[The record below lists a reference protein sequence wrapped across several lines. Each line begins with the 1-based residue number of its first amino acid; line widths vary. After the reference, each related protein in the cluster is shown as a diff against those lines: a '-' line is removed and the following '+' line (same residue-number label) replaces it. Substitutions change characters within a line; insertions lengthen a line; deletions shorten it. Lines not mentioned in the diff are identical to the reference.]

1 MEWEGGG
8 GGGGGEKG
16 GGLLPV
22 NLSHKTLIMPLKFS
36 DSTYALMDDKCYHE
50 QIFPFSGEQ

>member
-1 MEWEGGG
+1 MGRGG